1 MERLQRKTIDLI
13 VTALL
18 ARDEAAA
25 VDILNQADGTADGF
39 FAQRAHFIQEQ
50 LLGEAEV
57 ALKRAMRAYKAGEA
71 DKAKRQLYFSDALV
85 EAVKRAWRGT
95 KQRA

>member
-39 FAQRAHFIQEQ
+39 FAQRAHFIQE
-50 LLGEAEV
+50 
-57 ALKRAMRAYKAGEA
+57 
-71 DKAKRQLYFSDALV
+71 
-85 EAVKRAWRGT
+85 
-95 KQRA
+95 